1 MQFNKPL
8 PQHVPAAQL
17 MKEYGGDVDFVYDHA
32 KYWPALA
39 ELTARRRKDY
49 HARWVKAGS
58 KFGESEVY
66 LRGGDAK
73 CISGEYKGTD
83 FPEGFSSAT

>member
-1 MQFNKPL
+1 MKFNEPL

-17 MKEYGGDVDFVYDHA
+17 MKEYGGDVDFVYDHS

-39 ELTARRRKDY
+39 QLTARRRSDY
-49 HARWVKAGS
+49 HARWVKGGM

-66 LRGGDAK
+66 LRGGDAQ
-73 CISGEYKGTD
+73 CLSGEHKGTD